1 MAEEVV
7 VITEAVVDEAAK
19 WRRLSSQMEPIKTAA
34 DGLDLAGSAFY
45 IGDGLNF
52 AIYSNSYN
60 DFQNLMVTALGGAVT
75 EFEQIGGALDKI
87 AAAYDQADQIV
98 SLDLNQIWRP

>member
-19 WRRLSSQMEPIKTAA
+19 WRRLAGQMEPIKSSA

-52 AIYSNSYN
+52 LIYSNSYN

>member
-19 WRRLSSQMEPIKTAA
+19 WRRLSDQMEPIKSAA
-34 DGLDLAGSAFY
+34 DGLDLSGSAFY
-45 IGDGLNF
+45 IGDQLNF
-52 AIYSNSYN
+52 AIYSSSYN
-60 DFQNLMVTALGGAVT
+60 DFQTLMVTALEGAVT
-75 EFEQIGGALDKI
+75 EFDQIGGALDKI
-87 AAAYDQADQIV
+87 AAAYDLADQIV

>member
-1 MAEEVV
+1 MADEVV
-7 VITEAVVDEAAK
+7 VITDAIVDEAAK
-19 WRRLSSQMEPIKTAA
+19 WRRLSGQMEPIKQAA
-34 DGLDLAGSAFY
+34 DGLDLAGTAFY

-52 AIYSNSYN
+52 LLYSNSYN

-75 EFEQIGGALDKI
+75 EFEQIGAALDKI
-87 AAAYDQADQIV
+87 AAAYDQADQVV

>member
-7 VITEAVVDEAAK
+7 VITEAVADEAAK
-19 WRRLSSQMEPIKTAA
+19 WRRLSGQMEPIKTAA
-34 DGLDLAGSAFY
+34 DGLDLAGTAFY

-52 AIYSNSYN
+52 LVYSHSYN

-87 AAAYDQADQIV
+87 AVAYDQADQIV

>member
-19 WRRLSSQMEPIKTAA
+19 WRRLSGQMEPIKAAA
-34 DGLDLAGSAFY
+34 DGLDLSATAFY

-52 AIYSNSYN
+52 LVYSNSYN

-87 AAAYDQADQIV
+87 AAAYDQSDQIV
-98 SLDLNQIWRP
+98 SVDLNQIWRP